1 MVHQELQTGTHNAK
15 DSATDA
21 LLWLK
26 RAMEF
31 IQVFLSEVA
40 AGEQDLAVAAGNYS
54 IVLVI
59 NRNCLF
65 LLGKAYSRSL
75 RQHHNWVV
83 RGLFAVSCIQCQ
95 MHVTI
100 FKL

>member
-1 MVHQELQTGTHNAK
+1 MVLQELQTGTHNAK

-31 IQVFLSEVA
+31 IQVFLSEVS
-40 AGEQDLAVAAGNYS
+40 AGEHDLAVAAGMIMHIIYRILITS
-54 IVLVI
+54 S
-59 NRNCLF
+59 

-75 RQHHNWVV
+75 RQYHNWVV
-83 RGLFAVSCIQCQ
+83 RGLFAVSY
-95 MHVTI
+95 
-100 FKL
+100 

>member
-40 AGEQDLAVAAGNYS
+40 AGEHDLAVAAGKLY
-54 IVLVI
+54 
-59 NRNCLF
+59 
-65 LLGKAYSRSL
+65 LLL
-75 RQHHNWVV
+75 
-83 RGLFAVSCIQCQ
+83 
-95 MHVTI
+95 
-100 FKL
+100 

>member
-1 MVHQELQTGTHNAK
+1 MVLQELQTGTHNAK

-31 IQVFLSEVA
+31 IQVFLSEVS
-40 AGEQDLAVAAGNYS
+40 AGEHDLAVAAGMNYAIYS
-54 IVLVI
+54 ILI
-59 NRNCLF
+59 TSS

-75 RQHHNWVV
+75 RQYHNWVV
-83 RGLFAVSCIQCQ
+83 RGLFAVSY
-95 MHVTI
+95 
-100 FKL
+100 

>member
-1 MVHQELQTGTHNAK
+1 MVLQELQTGTHNAK

-31 IQVFLSEVA
+31 IQVFLSEVS
-40 AGEQDLAVAAGNYS
+40 AGEHDLAVAAGTRLNYLN
-54 IVLVI
+54 IVFI
-59 NRNCLF
+59 S

-75 RQHHNWVV
+75 RQYHNWVV
-83 RGLFAVSCIQCQ
+83 RGLFAVSYFCIY
-95 MHVTI
+95 
-100 FKL
+100 K

>member
-31 IQVFLSEVA
+31 IQIFLSEVS
-40 AGEQDLAVAAGNYS
+40 AGEHDLAVAAGMKLNY
-54 IVLVI
+54 I
-59 NRNCLF
+59 NHNYDVYITI
-65 LLGKAYSRSL
+65 LGKAYSRSL
-75 RQHHNWVV
+75 RQYHNWVV
-83 RGLFAVSCIQCQ
+83 RGLFTVS
-95 MHVTI
+95 H
-100 FKL
+100 

>member
-1 MVHQELQTGTHNAK
+1 MYSLLYVCATQKLRRKYDSNQKQFVTLQAMVHQELQTGTHNAK

-40 AGEQDLAVAAGNYS
+40 AGEHDLAVAAGKYITYRYKWN
-54 IVLVI
+54 ILTL
-59 NRNCLF
+59 N
-65 LLGKAYSRSL
+65 
-75 RQHHNWVV
+75 
-83 RGLFAVSCIQCQ
+83 
-95 MHVTI
+95 
-100 FKL
+100 

>member
-31 IQVFLSEVA
+31 IQIFLSEVS
-40 AGEQDLAVAAGNYS
+40 AGEHDLAVAAGVKLKLHKQYDVY
-54 IVLVI
+54 ITI
-59 NRNCLF
+59 
-65 LLGKAYSRSL
+65 LGKAYSRSL
-75 RQHHNWVV
+75 RQYHNWVV
-83 RGLFAVSCIQCQ
+83 RGLFTVSRC
-95 MHVTI
+95 V
-100 FKL
+100 

>member
-1 MVHQELQTGTHNAK
+1 LSTQKLRRKYDSNQKQFVTLQAMVHQELQTGTHNAK

-40 AGEQDLAVAAGNYS
+40 AGEHDLAVAAGKIHIIICITYK
-54 IVLVI
+54 
-59 NRNCLF
+59 
-65 LLGKAYSRSL
+65 LLIRKG
-75 RQHHNWVV
+75 
-83 RGLFAVSCIQCQ
+83 IQ
-95 MHVTI
+95 
-100 FKL
+100 

>member
-1 MVHQELQTGTHNAK
+1 MVLQELQTGTHNAK

-31 IQVFLSEVA
+31 IQVFLSEVS
-40 AGEQDLAVAAGNYS
+40 AGEHDLAVAAGMNHVYS
-54 IVLVI
+54 IFI
-59 NRNCLF
+59 ISS

-75 RQHHNWVV
+75 RQYHNWVV
-83 RGLFAVSCIQCQ
+83 RGLFAVSY
-95 MHVTI
+95 
-100 FKL
+100 

>member
-1 MVHQELQTGTHNAK
+1 MVLQELQTGTHNAK

-31 IQVFLSEVA
+31 IQVFLSEVS
-40 AGEQDLAVAAGNYS
+40 AGEHDLAVAAGMNCVYS
-54 IVLVI
+54 IFI
-59 NRNCLF
+59 TSS

-75 RQHHNWVV
+75 RQYHNWVV
-83 RGLFAVSCIQCQ
+83 RGLFAVSY
-95 MHVTI
+95 
-100 FKL
+100 